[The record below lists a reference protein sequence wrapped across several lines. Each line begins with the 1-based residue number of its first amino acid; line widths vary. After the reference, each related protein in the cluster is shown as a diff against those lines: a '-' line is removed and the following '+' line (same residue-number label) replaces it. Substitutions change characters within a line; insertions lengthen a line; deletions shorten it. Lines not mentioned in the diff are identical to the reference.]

1 MYPHL
6 LLFVSLSKT
15 REGGQGGFNPPSP
28 RIFRIKKILKKL
40 IINAF
45 SWALFALNL
54 VLRHL
59 KESLKLKN
67 FPFAALLSVKSS
79 WKLCQQKYSLTS
91 TPFLGKMMQRPCIK
105 YSKKNCL
112 SDDFL
117 QILCVMFANFPYLR
131 SRKSLG
137 NFN

>member
-6 LLFVSLSKT
+6 FLFVSLPKT

-28 RIFRIKKILKKL
+28 QIFRIKKILKKL

-45 SWALFALNL
+45 SWALFSLNL

-67 FPFAALLSVKSS
+67 FSLRSTTFS
-79 WKLCQQKYSLTS
+79 QKFVETLPAKIFLDFN
-91 TPFLGKMMQRPCIK
+91 PFLGKMMQRPCIK
-105 YSKKNCL
+105 YSKKICL